1 VEEGKRKNAVRGKT
15 PPSRPAQPSNV
26 QQGVPSA
33 SHIKVRAGHKL
44 LIFFIE
50 KNEKKGYTPPLFWPL
65 QTVRC
70 YKTEQGKNEQGMPEQ
85 DDYRNDTTSEQGQRD
100 ISVGG
105 GFGLKLG
112 GKKEKGK
119 CAPCLLRFHSDDY
132 ETTHGHERHGARRSH
147 SLHHHKISRLMSAL
161 SVRGE
166 VKTATLGRKGKRAP
180 IAS

>member
-1 VEEGKRKNAVRGKT
+1 LASDLKGGKGVEEGKRKNAVRGKT

-26 QQGVPSA
+26 QQGLPSA
-33 SHIKVRAGHKL
+33 SHIK
-44 LIFFIE
+44 
-50 KNEKKGYTPPLFWPL
+50 
-65 QTVRC
+65 TVRC

-105 GFGLKLG
+105 GFVLKLG

-119 CAPCLLRFHSDDY
+119 RAPCLLRFHSDDY
-132 ETTHGHERHGARRSH
+132 ETTHGHERHGERRSR